1 MLHSTPPPI
10 APSVGVPCSRWVGL
24 LLAMRARRI
33 ASPTPTQPAATAGFS
48 LIELLVVI
56 IIVGILAAIAAP
68 SWGAFTNK
76 QRLTTANDAALRIMR
91 QAQSF
96 SRQQKRAWSACFR
109 DGNAVEYAIMPGD
122 CSADGTWKNLTEDT
136 NSFVEI
142 DTVTTTFQNKGAV
155 YQVQFDEQGWLSKLD
170 RETMNPDE
178 GLQMTF
184 AIRDQPEIE
193 GRSCTKIIT
202 LLGSMQAINNYQED
216 GEKNCQ

>member
-1 MLHSTPPPI
+1 
-10 APSVGVPCSRWVGL
+10 
-24 LLAMRARRI
+24 MRARRI
-33 ASPTPTQPAATAGFS
+33 ASPTHTQPTATAGFS

-68 SWGAFTNK
+68 SWGAFANK

-91 QAQSF
+91 QAQSL

-109 DGNAVEYAIMPGD
+109 DGTAVEYAIVPGD

-142 DTVTTTFQNKGAV
+142 DTATTTFQNKGAG
-155 YQVQFDEQGWLSKLD
+155 YQVQFDEQGWLSKVD
-170 RETMNPDE
+170 RETMDPDE

-193 GRSCTKIIT
+193 GRSCAKIIT